1 MADRAGKNVRYNS
14 PPRRVADP
22 LRGRYVGRR
31 IEFPAA
37 TRAIIDAERAEANA
51 RGEIYL
57 IPLRFMPENE
67 YIEPPAN
74 LQRNRRHEPAYL
86 RANRAAARAA
96 AEEEEEAE
104 AAAAAAP
111 AAEAA
116 AAPALAAAAAPAVAA
131 PVVAAPA
138 PAVAAP
144 ALAVAAPAAAA
155 LAAVE
160 EAVEENNNNNNFII
174 RRVKRS
180 RPGNIS
186 RKGRKGRK
194 NRKSRKSRH

>member
-96 AEEEEEAE
+96 AAAAEEEEEAE

-116 AAPALAAAAAPAVAA
+116 AAPAV
-131 PVVAAPA
+131 
-138 PAVAAP
+138 AVAAP
-144 ALAVAAPAAAA
+144 ALAVAAPALAAAAAPAAAA

-194 NRKSRKSRH
+194 NRKSRKSRY

>member
-74 LQRNRRHEPAYL
+74 LQRHRRHEPAYR

-96 AEEEEEAE
+96 AAAEEEEAE
-104 AAAAAAP
+104 AAAAAAAAP

-116 AAPALAAAAAPAVAA
+116 AAPAPAVAVAAPAVA
-131 PVVAAPA
+131 VAAPA
-138 PAVAAP
+138 PAVAVAAP
-144 ALAVAAPAAAA
+144 APAPAAAA

>member
-96 AEEEEEAE
+96 AAAAEEEEEAE

-116 AAPALAAAAAPAVAA
+116 AAPAV
-131 PVVAAPA
+131 
-138 PAVAAP
+138 AVAAP
-144 ALAVAAPAAAA
+144 ALAVAAPALAAAAAPAAAA

>member
-96 AEEEEEAE
+96 AAAAEEEEEAA

-116 AAPALAAAAAPAVAA
+116 AAPAV
-131 PVVAAPA
+131 
-138 PAVAAP
+138 AVAAP
-144 ALAVAAPAAAA
+144 ALAVAAPALAAAAAPAAAA

>member
-67 YIEPPAN
+67 YIEPPVN

-96 AEEEEEAE
+96 AAAAEEEEEAA

-116 AAPALAAAAAPAVAA
+116 AAPAV
-131 PVVAAPA
+131 
-138 PAVAAP
+138 AVAAP
-144 ALAVAAPAAAA
+144 ALAVAAPALAAAAAPAAAA

-194 NRKSRKSRH
+194 NRKSRKSRY

>member
-74 LQRNRRHEPAYL
+74 LQRNRRPEPAYL

-96 AEEEEEAE
+96 AAAAEEEEE
-104 AAAAAAP
+104 
-111 AAEAA
+111 AEAA

-131 PVVAAPA
+131 P
-138 PAVAAP
+138 AVAAP
-144 ALAVAAPAAAA
+144 ALAAAAAPAAAA

-194 NRKSRKSRH
+194 GRKNRKSRKSRY

>member
-57 IPLRFMPENE
+57 IPLRFMPEND

-86 RANRAAARAA
+86 RAHRAAARAA
-96 AEEEEEAE
+96 AAAAEEEEE
-104 AAAAAAP
+104 
-111 AAEAA
+111 AEAA

-131 PVVAAPA
+131 P
-138 PAVAAP
+138 AVAAP
-144 ALAVAAPAAAA
+144 ALAAAAAPAAAA

-194 NRKSRKSRH
+194 GRKNRKSRKSRH

>member
-96 AEEEEEAE
+96 AAAAEEEEEAE

-116 AAPALAAAAAPAVAA
+116 AAPAV
-131 PVVAAPA
+131 
-138 PAVAAP
+138 AVAAP
-144 ALAVAAPAAAA
+144 ALAVAAPALAAAAAPAAAA

-194 NRKSRKSRH
+194 GRKNRKSRKSRY

>member
-96 AEEEEEAE
+96 AAAAEEEEEAE

-116 AAPALAAAAAPAVAA
+116 AAPAV
-131 PVVAAPA
+131 
-138 PAVAAP
+138 AVAAP
-144 ALAVAAPAAAA
+144 ALALTKMSSVKSSTYT
-155 LAAVE
+155 
-160 EAVEENNNNNNFII
+160 NQNFQ
-174 RRVKRS
+174 S
-180 RPGNIS
+180 
-186 RKGRKGRK
+186 
-194 NRKSRKSRH
+194 KSRRSS

>member
-96 AEEEEEAE
+96 AAAAEEEEEAE

-116 AAPALAAAAAPAVAA
+116 AAPAV
-131 PVVAAPA
+131 
-138 PAVAAP
+138 AVAAP
-144 ALAVAAPAAAA
+144 ALAVAAPALAAAAAPAAAA

-194 NRKSRKSRH
+194 GRKNRKSRKSRH

>member
-96 AEEEEEAE
+96 AAAAEEEEEADVVKKIKFEGATYLKSKKSGIVYNMEQDVIGKWDE
-104 AAAAAAP
+104 ATQKIIFNP
-111 AAEAA
+111 VDAE
-116 AAPALAAAAAPAVAA
+116 L
-131 PVVAAPA
+131 
-138 PAVAAP
+138 
-144 ALAVAAPAAAA
+144 
-155 LAAVE
+155 E
-160 EAVEENNNNNNFII
+160 EDECDSDSE
-174 RRVKRS
+174 
-180 RPGNIS
+180 
-186 RKGRKGRK
+186 
-194 NRKSRKSRH
+194 

>member
-96 AEEEEEAE
+96 AAAAEEEEE
-104 AAAAAAP
+104 
-111 AAEAA
+111 AEAA

-131 PVVAAPA
+131 P
-138 PAVAAP
+138 AVAAP
-144 ALAVAAPAAAA
+144 ALAAAAAPAAAA

-194 NRKSRKSRH
+194 GRKNRKSRKSRH

>member
-96 AEEEEEAE
+96 AAAAEEEEE
-104 AAAAAAP
+104 
-111 AAEAA
+111 AEAA

-131 PVVAAPA
+131 P
-138 PAVAAP
+138 AVAAP
-144 ALAVAAPAAAA
+144 ALAAAAAPAAAA

-194 NRKSRKSRH
+194 GRKNRKSRKSRY